1 MSNDLQQFR
10 PAYLKLQ
17 EDMERLSRTINTSYL
32 NFYEQMEGVL
42 EPIRRHHRELTRSIE
57 LPTLAFSPLRE
68 LIQANQRWQDLID
81 QSTATIRIFE
91 DCKQIHRTWLD
102 PLKPMQGRI
111 AEIQAAAKLSLTD
124 VTYHLTATES
134 LFARVDLVALRRAVG
149 LPETTCLKIESVIGD
164 VMLPYKKLADT
175 IRTLADV
182 THLPAFVLPGAAREL
197 FTTGYALEAIYL
209 PNRSDNEREQFEGQ
223 LIADAKQEASDCLA
237 LLQAVDPDL
246 AQPYMGAYDAMRDRN
261 ADRTRHIL
269 SSLREL
275 WNHLLRCLAPDEH
288 VRAWV
293 PKDGKELLHKGS
305 PTRKARILYV
315 CRHLNHEPLTDF
327 IDQDTRALLE
337 MVELFNRVHQLRLDL
352 TDEQLRALLLRTD
365 SWLTYILRIWQTS
378 K

>member
-17 EDMERLSRTINTSYL
+17 EDMERLSRTINASYL

-42 EPIRRHHRELTRSIE
+42 EPIRRHHRELTRSFE

-81 QSTATIRIFE
+81 QSTAAIRIFE

-124 VTYHLTATES
+124 VTYQLTATES
-134 LFARVDLVALRRAVG
+134 LFARIDLVALRRAVE

-182 THLPAFVLPGAAREL
+182 THLPAFVLPGASREL
-197 FTTGYALEAIYL
+197 FTTGYALETIYL
-209 PNRSDNEREQFEGQ
+209 PHRSDREREQFEGQ
-223 LIADAKQEASDCLA
+223 LIADVEQETSDCLA
-237 LLQAVDPDL
+237 LLQVVHPDL
-246 AQPYMGAYDAMRDRN
+246 AQPYMGAQDAMRDRK

-275 WNHLLRCLAPDEH
+275 WNHLLPCLAPDEH

-327 IDQDTRALLE
+327 IDKDTRALLE
-337 MVELFNRVHQLRLDL
+337 MVELFNRVHQLKLDL

-365 SWLTYILRIWQTS
+365 SWLTYILRIWRTS
-378 K
+378 R